1 MIDLSKYYDKYK
13 SEKKGPTAMHLGPAS
28 LNYCHLLEP
37 YAGEGVDQKDAKY
50 SVQIRF
56 PKTDKNTLDII
67 KAIVKE
73 IYGSQSAQK
82 KWGAAKPDPKK
93 LLAELIHD
101 GDEKAAETG
110 DESYKGCYYLN
121 AKSSGAPGILNAQ
134 GGAKIT
140 NPDEAHSGMIGVV
153 SVNFY
158 AFAVSGKKGIG
169 CGLQNVLKIDDG
181 EAIASRQS
189 PESDF
194 DGLFSNPLDAAE
206 AAPTSDAKPEEV
218 DPFGGDDWL

>member
-1 MIDLSKYYDKYK
+1 MADKIYA
-13 SEKKGPTAMHLGPAS
+13 KKTGKTSMHIGPAS

-37 YAGEGVDQKDAKY
+37 YAAEGVDEKDAKY
-50 SVQIRF
+50 SVQIRIL
-56 PKTDKNTLDII
+56 KTDKANLAII
-67 KAIVKE
+67 QQIVKE
-73 IYGSQSAQK
+73 IYGSEAAQK
-82 KWGAAKPDPKK
+82 KWGSAKPDPKK
-93 LLAELIHD
+93 MMAELLHD

-121 AKSSGAPGILNAQ
+121 AKSVGKPGVVDRFNNP
-134 GGAKIT
+134 IT

-158 AFAVSGKKGIG
+158 PYAVSGKKGIG
-169 CGLQNVLKIDDG
+169 CGLNNVLKLEEG

-194 DGLFSNPLDAAE
+194 DGLFDNPLDAAQ
-206 AAPTSDAKPEEV
+206 PTPPSDAKPVEL
-218 DPFGGDDWL
+218 DPVGGDDWL